1 MQIYDQVAHLS
12 CTSQELATAY
22 LIFQHGHPNR
32 ERRQNMLLEKLAD
45 TLKLAIYGSFT
56 PPVPAPMTQWHFEE
70 LIKLEPWVQE
80 MQRLAGSPMPQNLQ
94 MVDAGDH
101 LMEDVLT
108 LQEEYLKEALALR
121 PSWPGQ
127 RMDLAVQQMGLARKV
142 FKEAVL
148 FSYDLRSNDKQ
159 LQAAIGMFRDN
170 HARLKDGGEAI
181 PAIMLPERQD
191 LMDQWELV
199 DAAWNELLLS
209 QNEMTADTVTKTE
222 VLLER
227 LVEQLQLFVPLCG
240 LEDVKYPD
248 QFPYSLLAYGV
259 LGFLFVCCCC
269 VVAFRIFSHKHKRQ
283 AQNKKSPASS
293 SAAAA
298 ERDDV

>member
-1 MQIYDQVAHLS
+1 
-12 CTSQELATAY
+12 
-22 LIFQHGHPNR
+22 
-32 ERRQNMLLEKLAD
+32 MLPL
-45 TLKLAIYGSFT
+45 TLHIPSLKPKAIYGSFT

-199 DAAWNELLLS
+199 DAAWNELLLHLGGELS
-209 QNEMTADTVTKTE
+209 PDGAGPEVGSGTHATVG
-222 VLLER
+222 
-227 LVEQLQLFVPLCG
+227 LFSTSG
-240 LEDVKYPD
+240 
-248 QFPYSLLAYGV
+248 
-259 LGFLFVCCCC
+259 
-269 VVAFRIFSHKHKRQ
+269 
-283 AQNKKSPASS
+283 
-293 SAAAA
+293 
-298 ERDDV
+298 